1 MGIEF
6 SKLQADFREYLLTN
20 GDITQ
25 EEYDNDTS
33 GVSIFSHMTEF
44 KQYLKSEYNCSDVSI
59 FSMDLSE
66 ILKMDIENGKLV
78 NPDEKTEDANE
89 DNPVENPDETAETPE
104 EKLQLLLKEL
114 QMEKK

>member
-59 FSMDLSE
+59 FSMDLH
-66 ILKMDIENGKLV
+66 
-78 NPDEKTEDANE
+78 P
-89 DNPVENPDETAETPE
+89 
-104 EKLQLLLKEL
+104 
-114 QMEKK
+114 KKAFSPIDLTLSVI